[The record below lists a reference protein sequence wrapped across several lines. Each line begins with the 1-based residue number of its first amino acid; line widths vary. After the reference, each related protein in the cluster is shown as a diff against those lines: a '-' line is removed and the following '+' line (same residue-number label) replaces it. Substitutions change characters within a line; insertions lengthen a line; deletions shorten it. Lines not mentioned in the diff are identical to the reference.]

1 MDRQPTVMQRENE
14 QSRVILDGRLVE
26 GGDRC
31 TFLAVHER
39 TGAWAIYPHGAGKLG
54 VRLPRAEA
62 VKVARAILAAA
73 E

>member
-1 MDRQPTVMQRENE
+1 MDTPPALMQRDNE

-39 TGAWAIYPHGAGKLG
+39 TGTWAMYPHGAGKLG
-54 VRLPRAEA
+54 VRLSRTEA
-62 VKVARAILAAA
+62 IRVARAILADA

>member
-1 MDRQPTVMQRENE
+1 MDTPPAVMQRDNE

-26 GGDRC
+26 GGGRC

-39 TGAWAIYPHGAGKLG
+39 TGAWAMYPHGAGKLG
-54 VRLPRAEA
+54 VRLSRTEA
-62 VKVARAILAAA
+62 IRVARAILADA